1 MFKSFANAN
10 FPKPVRGALAA
21 LFVYG
26 SAVTVVNLAPEKFDY
41 VPVLSDVTPVIAE
54 VTQAG
59 VTRTEVISHAEFTR
73 INEVQKRVAEAVDE
87 LETELENIATEL
99 EESLAQL
106 EQELEQELSASVDA
120 IAQPWETEERCGDW
134 YGGRFCAEYRY
145 ESADGDNWR
154 LSWTSHADSEDRE
167 EILLTCAGRRVFDW
181 TSEGTL
187 LGEDVGF
194 LAEEFCAL

>member
-1 MFKSFANAN
+1 MFKSFANAK

-41 VPVLSDVTPVIAE
+41 VPVLSDVTPVVAE

-73 INEVQKRVAEAVDE
+73 INEVQKRVAEVVDE

-134 YGGRFCAEYRY
+134 YGGRFCAEYQY

-154 LSWTSHADSEDRE
+154 LSWTSDDRLDRE
-167 EILLTCAGRRVFDW
+167 EILVTCDGRRVVTW

-187 LGEDVGF
+187 VEEDVEF
-194 LAEEFCAL
+194 LAVEFCAL

>member
-1 MFKSFANAN
+1 MFKSFANSK

-41 VPVLSDVTPVIAE
+41 VPVLSDLTPVVAE
-54 VTQAG
+54 VTQVG

-73 INEVQKRVAEAVDE
+73 INEVQKRVAEAVEE

-99 EESLAQL
+99 EENLAQL
-106 EQELEQELSASVDA
+106 ERELNASVDA
-120 IAQPWETEERCGDW
+120 IAHPWETEENCAQW
-134 YGGRFCAEYRY
+134 LGGRFCQEYIY
-145 ESADGDNWR
+145 ESPDGSDNWR
-154 LSWTSHADSEDRE
+154 VSWTSDDRRDRE
-167 EILLTCAGRRVFDW
+167 EILLTCDGPAVVSW

-187 LGEDVGF
+187 VQEDVEYV
-194 LAEEFCAL
+194 AQQFCAV